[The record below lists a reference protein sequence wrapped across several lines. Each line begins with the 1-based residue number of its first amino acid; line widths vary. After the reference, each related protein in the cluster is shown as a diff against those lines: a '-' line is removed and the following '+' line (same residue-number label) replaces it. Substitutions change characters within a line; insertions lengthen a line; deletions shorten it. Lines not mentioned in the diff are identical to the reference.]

1 MNWEAIGAVGEVL
14 GAATV
19 LITLGYLA
27 VQIRQ
32 NTQVMQN
39 SALGAALDFHR
50 LFDRNERYIALLA
63 KSQRKEE
70 LTLEDRA
77 HMVER
82 FLAIMRELE
91 SIWYQKQLG
100 TLSPDQFQQHLD
112 LLRWAT
118 SIPEARLM
126 WVHLAPT
133 FDPAFRSVVE
143 SEALADGAPVSGM
156 VKAFAALD
164 QRSLDRS

>member
-14 GAATV
+14 GAGAV
-19 LITLGYLA
+19 MITLGYLA

-32 NTQVMQN
+32 STQAMQN
-39 SALGAALDFHR
+39 SALGTTLDFHGN
-50 LFDRNERYIALLA
+50 FDRNERYIALLM

-70 LTLEDRA
+70 LTPEERA

-82 FLAIMRELE
+82 FLTIMRELE
-91 SIWYQKQLG
+91 SIWYQRQQG
-100 TLSPDQFQQHLD
+100 TLSPEQFQQHLD

-118 SIPEARLM
+118 STPEARLI

-133 FDPAFRSVVE
+133 FDPAFCSLVE
-143 SEALADGAPVSGM
+143 SEALAEGAPTSGM
-156 VKAFAALD
+156 VKAFLALD
-164 QRSLDRS
+164 HTSIDRS

>member
-50 LFDRNERYIALLA
+50 LFNRNERYIALLA

-91 SIWYQKQLG
+91 SIWYHQQRG
-100 TLSPDQFQQHLD
+100 TLSQAIRTMTD
-112 LLRWAT
+112 
-118 SIPEARLM
+118 
-126 WVHLAPT
+126 
-133 FDPAFRSVVE
+133 
-143 SEALADGAPVSGM
+143 EALRYKGIEEYRNE
-156 VKAFAALD
+156 LLN
-164 QRSLDRS
+164 SLV

>member
-14 GAATV
+14 GAGAV
-19 LITLGYLA
+19 MITLGYLA

-32 NTQVMQN
+32 STQAMQN
-39 SALGAALDFHR
+39 SALGATLDFHGN
-50 LFDRNERYIALLA
+50 FDRNERYIALLM

-70 LTLEDRA
+70 LTPEDRA

-82 FLAIMRELE
+82 FLTIMRELE
-91 SIWYQKQLG
+91 SIWYQRQQG
-100 TLSPDQFQQHLD
+100 TLSPEQFQQHLD

-118 SIPEARLM
+118 STPEARLM

-133 FDPAFRSVVE
+133 FDPAFCSLVE
-143 SEALADGAPVSGM
+143 SEALAEGAPTSGM
-156 VKAFAALD
+156 VKAFLALD
-164 QRSLDRS
+164 HRSIDGS